1 MQGASHVTL
10 CLAAQSEILVS
21 EPEVSKNGQEAWA
34 AEGRCQAQ
42 TVRHTVEPPSPPQ
55 SGGRMASLSPVP
67 TSRDGAPA

>member
-42 TVRHTVEPPSPPQ
+42 TVRHTVEPQ

-67 TSRDGAPA
+67 TSRGGAPA